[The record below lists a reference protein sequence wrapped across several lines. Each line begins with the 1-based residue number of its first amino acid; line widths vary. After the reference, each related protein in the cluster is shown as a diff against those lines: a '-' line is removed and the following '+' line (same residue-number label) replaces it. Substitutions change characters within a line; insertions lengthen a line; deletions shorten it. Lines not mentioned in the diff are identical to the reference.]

1 MGDLDA
7 VVWRLFVTF
16 AENFR
21 KKVLSSERNCNEKDK
36 TRDEGRQMKTEV
48 RKVISKQDMADFVR
62 LPCSIYRGV
71 AQYVPDLERDT
82 ADIFRTK
89 RNSGLDFSDVQ
100 PFVAYSDGVPVGR
113 IVGIVNRKANE
124 RWQQRVVRFGMLEFV
139 DDQDVSRALLDAV
152 ARWGQS
158 LGMDTLQ
165 GPMGITDFDKE
176 GMLVE
181 DFHLTG
187 TMNTIWNPD
196 YYPRHMEALGFQKAV
211 DWVQIRIQIPEEVPV
226 RYSRTAQYVREQ
238 MGLRVVKLGD
248 AGIDTR
254 HYGRQTLQLFNEAY
268 KPIFGF
274 SALSETQIDD
284 YLDRYLPLADKQM
297 VPIVLN
303 QQNEVVGA
311 AVTIGSL
318 TKALQ
323 KANGRL
329 WPTGWYHLLKALKW
343 RHEDTVEMLLVGV
356 RPDCQGLGVNA
367 LFFDD
372 LIPIYNKYGFKWAE
386 TGPQLEDNVRELS
399 QWKPLKPEYVK
410 RRRCYKKIIDN

>member
-1 MGDLDA
+1 MR
-7 VVWRLFVTF
+7 V
-16 AENFR
+16 EI
-21 KKVLSSERNCNEKDK
+21 
-36 TRDEGRQMKTEV
+36 
-48 RKVISKQDMADFVR
+48 RKVTSRRDMQDFVR
-62 LPCSIYRGV
+62 LPRMQYRGV
-71 AQYVPDLERDT
+71 PQYVPDLERDV
-82 ADIFRTK
+82 ADMFRRK
-89 RNSGLDFSDVQ
+89 SNPGLEFSDVQ
-100 PFVAYSDGVPVGR
+100 PFVAYHNGVAVGR

-124 RWQQRVVRFGMLEFV
+124 RWQQRVVRFGMIEFI
-139 DDQDVSRALLDAV
+139 DDMEVSRALLDAV
-152 ARWGQS
+152 GQWGQAM
-158 LGMDTLQ
+158 GMDTLQ

-196 YYPRHMEALGFQKAV
+196 YYPRHMEALGLQKTV
-211 DWVQIRIQIPEEVPV
+211 DWVQIRIQIPEEVPA

-248 AGIDTR
+248 TDIDAHR
-254 HYGRQTLQLFNEAY
+254 YGMQTMRLFNEAY

-274 SALSETQIDD
+274 SALSESQMDVF
-284 YLDRYLPLADKQM
+284 LDRYLSLVDKRM

-303 QQNEVVGA
+303 EQNEVVGA

-323 KANGRL
+323 KANGQL

-343 RHEDTVEMLLVGV
+343 QHEDTVEMLLVGV
-356 RPDCQGLGVNA
+356 RPDCQGMGVNA

-372 LIPIYNKYGFKWAE
+372 LIPIYNQYGFKWAE

-399 QWKPLKPEYVK
+399 QWKPLKPEFVK
-410 RRRCYKKIIDN
+410 RRRCYGCKL

>member
-1 MGDLDA
+1 MR
-7 VVWRLFVTF
+7 V
-16 AENFR
+16 EI
-21 KKVLSSERNCNEKDK
+21 
-36 TRDEGRQMKTEV
+36 
-48 RKVISKQDMADFVR
+48 RKVTSRRDMQDFVR
-62 LPCSIYRGV
+62 LPRMQYRGV
-71 AQYVPDLERDT
+71 PQYVPDLERDV
-82 ADIFRTK
+82 ADMFRRK
-89 RNSGLDFSDVQ
+89 SNPGLEFSDVQ
-100 PFVAYSDGVPVGR
+100 PFVAYRNGVAVGR

-124 RWQQRVVRFGMLEFV
+124 RWQQRVVRFGMIEFI
-139 DDQDVSRALLDAV
+139 DDMEVSRALLDAV
-152 ARWGQS
+152 GQWGQAM
-158 LGMDTLQ
+158 GMDTLQ

-196 YYPRHMEALGFQKAV
+196 YYPRHMEAQGLQKTV
-211 DWVQIRIQIPEEVPV
+211 DWVQIRIQIPEEVPA

-248 AGIDTR
+248 TDIDAHR
-254 HYGRQTLQLFNEAY
+254 YGMQTMRLFNEAY

-274 SALSETQIDD
+274 SALSESQMDVF
-284 YLDRYLPLADKQM
+284 LDRYLSLVDKRM

-303 QQNEVVGA
+303 EQNEVVGA

-323 KANGRL
+323 KANGQL

-343 RHEDTVEMLLVGV
+343 QHEDTVEMLLVGV
-356 RPDCQGLGVNA
+356 RPDCQGMGVNA

-372 LIPIYNKYGFKWAE
+372 LIPIYNQYGFKWAE

-399 QWKPLKPEYVK
+399 QWKPLKPEFVK
-410 RRRCYKKIIDN
+410 RRRCYGCKL

>member
-1 MGDLDA
+1 
-7 VVWRLFVTF
+7 
-16 AENFR
+16 
-21 KKVLSSERNCNEKDK
+21 
-36 TRDEGRQMKTEV
+36 MKTEV
-48 RKVISKQDMADFVR
+48 RKVVDKKELYDFVR
-62 LPCSIYRGV
+62 LPRTMYRGV
-71 AQYVPDLERDT
+71 PQYVPDLERDV
-82 ADIFRTK
+82 ADMFSRE
-89 RNSGLDFSDVQ
+89 RNPGLEFSDVQ
-100 PFVAYSDGVPVGR
+100 PLVAYRNGVVVGR
-113 IVGIVNRKANE
+113 IVGIVNRKTNE
-124 RWQQRVVRFGMLEFV
+124 RLQQRVVRFGMIEFI
-139 DDQDVSRALLDAV
+139 DDLDVSRTLLEAV
-152 ARWGQS
+152 GQWGQA

-181 DFHLTG
+181 DFHMTG

-196 YYPRHMEALGFQKAV
+196 YYPRHLEALGFQKAV
-211 DWVQIRIQIPEEVPV
+211 DWVQIRIQIPQEVPT

-248 AGIDTR
+248 PGIDR
-254 HYGRQTLQLFNEAY
+254 RRYAEQAMRLFNEAY

-274 SALSETQIDD
+274 SALSEAQIAE
-284 YLDRYLPLADKQM
+284 YLDQYLPLLDRQI
-297 VPIVLN
+297 VPFVLN
-303 QQNEVVGA
+303 KQDEVVGA

-318 TKALQ
+318 SKALQ

-356 RPDCQGLGVNA
+356 RPDYQGMGVNA

-372 LIPIYNKYGFKWAE
+372 LIPIYNKVGFKWAE

-410 RRRCYKKIIDN
+410 RRRCYFRPLS